1 MIQQSFAEHQ
11 FGPSSHAGSWV
22 IRIKPD
28 QILFLRHSLI
38 SKGEGNNYFYT
49 AQQALWEHQSTSGA
63 PLGGVGVR
71 REVCQ
76 EEVTFEPHRLS
87 RS

>member
-1 MIQQSFAEHQ
+1 MIQQSFVEHQ
-11 FGPSSHAGSWV
+11 FRASSHAGSWV

-38 SKGEGNNYFYT
+38 RRGEGNNYFHI
-49 AQQALWEHQSTSGA
+49 AQQALWEHQ
-63 PLGGVGVR
+63 GGVGVR
-71 REVCQ
+71 REDFQ